1 MRRMPGTGSVL
12 VRSHHVSSSQL
23 PGAYGF
29 AHALAGL
36 NMCPTAHL
44 LYLLHSEF
52 RGRVSIAFD
61 IEFGSQVPKPC
72 P

>member
-1 MRRMPGTGSVL
+1 M
-12 VRSHHVSSSQL
+12 SSSQF
-23 PGAYGF
+23 PGAYGS

-36 NMCPTAHL
+36 NMWPTAHL

-52 RGRVSIAFD
+52 RGRVPIAFD
-61 IEFGSQVPKPC
+61 IVIGLQIPKPC

>member
-1 MRRMPGTGSVL
+1 MRRMPGTGSVF
-12 VRSHHVSSSQL
+12 VRSNYVLFSF
-23 PGAYGF
+23 PGANKL
-29 AHALAGL
+29 ARALAGL

-44 LYLLHSEF
+44 LYLLHSES
-52 RGRVSIAFD
+52 RGRVPIAFD